1 MNSVIPLFP
10 LKLALFP
17 ESRYMLHIFEDRYKR
32 MLERVVRENAEFG
45 VVTTE
50 TGASFNRIGV
60 YARVAEI
67 VAEYPTG
74 EKDVVATGVER
85 FKCEEY
91 WTHRDGYL
99 EGRVVPYRD
108 RDVGVDPD
116 LELELRLRF
125 ERLLKNVEFDL
136 DDRFWRNYDRA
147 PLKSFKVAEK
157 SGLNLRQQMQILAMR
172 REAERI
178 GYLIEHF
185 DSVEELLEKTSHRS
199 KSVMNDGYLP

>member
-17 ESRYMLHIFEDRYKR
+17 DSRYMLHIFEDRYQR
-32 MLERVVRENAEFG
+32 MLDRVERENSGFG

-60 YARVAEI
+60 FARVAEI

-74 EKDVVATGVER
+74 EKDVVAAGVER

-108 RDVGVDPD
+108 RDASVDPD

-157 SGLNLRQQMQILAMR
+157 SGLNLRQQALMLAMR
-172 REAERI
+172 RETERI

-185 DSVEELLEKTSHRS
+185 ETVESLLEKTANRS
-199 KSVMNDGYLP
+199 KSILNDGYLP